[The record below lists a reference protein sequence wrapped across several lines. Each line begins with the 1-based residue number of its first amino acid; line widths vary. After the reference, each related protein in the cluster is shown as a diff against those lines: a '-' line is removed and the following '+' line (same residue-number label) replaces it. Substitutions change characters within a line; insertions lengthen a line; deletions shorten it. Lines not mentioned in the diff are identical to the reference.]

1 LGETETVSGKVPAE
15 HKRVLQEHDVN
26 ISKLIQEAVEKEV
39 KRIQEEQLR
48 KALTE
53 ASRRLQS
60 IPDEHIVDSIR
71 RSRDTR

>member
-1 LGETETVSGKVPAE
+1 MGQTETVSGKVPAE

-39 KRIQEEQLR
+39 KRIEEEQLR

-53 ASRRLQS
+53 ASRHLQS

-71 RSRDTR
+71 GSRDTR